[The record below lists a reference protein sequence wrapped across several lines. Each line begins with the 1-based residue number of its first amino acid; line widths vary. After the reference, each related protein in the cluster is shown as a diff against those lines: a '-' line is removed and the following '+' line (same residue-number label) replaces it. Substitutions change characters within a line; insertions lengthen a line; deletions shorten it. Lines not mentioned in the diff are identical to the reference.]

1 MMLVLLVRLLPG
13 REVTVRLFLVVLV
26 LLVLLA
32 LGERSLVM
40 LVLLVRLLPGRE
52 VTVPVRSFVSHG
64 VLPSPFGLVRARERH
79 STQSNVRVT
88 AFFHRPYPLSRSA
101 ASIRGCHSLSFPQ
114 FARRSSTSFQ
124 KPTASPAA

>member
-1 MMLVLLVRLLPG
+1 MLVLLVLLLPG

-32 LGERSLVM
+32 LGERSLVV

-52 VTVPVRSFVSHG
+52 VTVPVRSLVSHG
-64 VLPSPFGLVRARERH
+64 VLQSPCLRSAREGH

-88 AFFHRPYPLSRSA
+88 AFFQSPYSLSRSA

-114 FARRSSTSFQ
+114 FARRSSTS
-124 KPTASPAA
+124 